1 MKNFIRLADMVSNP
15 ILIVALDG
23 MILHANE
30 SAKTLLSISKADCC
44 KNIFDL
50 IPDLQ
55 LSAED
60 GFVCRDVVLRNFKLQ
75 VCVHTFT
82 SDVGTG
88 PYSVLLFEDT
98 PISSKLLSQIL
109 EAVDEGLT
117 VIDAS
122 GNLEICNQTS
132 RELLGITPKMQ
143 KIFTCNGLPLD
154 TASKYFAVGENLGQ
168 MLKEN
173 NYLGEA
179 LYPTA
184 IIEKTTVRKN
194 LKYGN
199 GVNMTYTDTPVLD
212 EAQNVKHVV
221 LTGRDVSRMVQLENQ
236 LYELEKIKNA
246 YYSQL
251 MKLVKN
257 KDVNDPVCSS
267 KKMEH
272 ILGLSS
278 KVALTDAP
286 IFLTGESGVG
296 KEEVARYIHRCSGR
310 ADKPFIAINCS
321 AVPEQLIESELFGYA
336 PGSFTGASKGGKK
349 GLLEEANGGTF
360 FLDEIGELPF
370 SVQSKLLR
378 VVQENQMYRIG
389 ATVPINIDVRYISAT
404 NLSENELKNS
414 ARFRRDLYYRICV
427 VPIHIPPLRER
438 TDDIVPLV
446 SHFLEYFNKKYTK
459 KIRLSNI
466 VMRRM
471 SRLDWPGNAREIKN
485 VVERLVILGDDG
497 VIDEEHLQYALE
509 MDSEGAVDKISVNG
523 VMPLAE
529 AHLLLDKI
537 LIEEAY
543 AQHGTIVDA
552 AKALGT
558 YPSTIHR
565 KIKAGQVKLNT

>member
-1 MKNFIRLADMVSNP
+1 MKSYTRLADMISNP
-15 ILIVALDG
+15 IFFIASDGTLIHL
-23 MILHANE
+23 NE
-30 SAKTLLSISKADCC
+30 SAMTLLKISKAENY

-50 IPDLQ
+50 IPDLKSGEENGFEIKDVALGNFR
-55 LSAED
+55 LSVCTQAFTSED
-60 GFVCRDVVLRNFKLQ
+60 GCQYK
-75 VCVHTFT
+75 
-82 SDVGTG
+82 
-88 PYSVLLFEDT
+88 VLLFEDT

-122 GNLEICNQTS
+122 GTLEICNQTS
-132 RELLGITPKMQ
+132 RELLGVKPTSEKP
-143 KIFTCNGLPLD
+143 FTCNGQALNSD
-154 TASKYFAVGENLGQ
+154 SKYFAVGENLGQ

-173 NYLGEA
+173 NYLHTP

-184 IIEKTTVRKN
+184 IKEKITVRKN
-194 LKYGN
+194 MKYVN

-212 EAQNVKHVV
+212 EEQNVKHVV

-236 LYELEKIKNA
+236 LYELEKIKND

-257 KDVNDPVCSS
+257 RDGKDPVCSS

-296 KEEVARYIHRCSGR
+296 KEEVARYIHRCSTR

-321 AVPEQLIESELFGYA
+321 AVPEHLIESELFGYA
-336 PGSFTGASKGGKK
+336 PGSFTGANKGGKK

-370 SVQSKLLR
+370 PVQSKLLR
-378 VVQENQMYRIG
+378 VFQENQLYRIG
-389 ATVPINIDVRYISAT
+389 ATAPVNIDVRYISAT
-404 NLSENELKNS
+404 NLSESELKNS
-414 ARFRRDLYYRICV
+414 AKFRRDLYYRICV

-438 TDDIVPLV
+438 TDDIVPLI
-446 SHFLEYFNKKYTK
+446 SHFLEYFNQKYNK

-466 VMRRM
+466 VLRRM
-471 SRLDWPGNAREIKN
+471 TRLDWPGNAREIKN

-497 VIDEEHLQYALE
+497 VIDEEQLQYALD
-509 MDSEGAVDKISVNG
+509 MDGGGQVEKISVKG

-529 AHLLLDKI
+529 AHNLLDKI

-543 AQHGTIVDA
+543 AQHGTIVEA

-565 KIKAGQVKLNT
+565 KIKAGQVKLKT

>member
-1 MKNFIRLADMVSNP
+1 MVANPVFIIAT
-15 ILIVALDG
+15 DG
-23 MILHANE
+23 TIIHANE
-30 SAKTLLSISKADCC
+30 GAMTLLKISKAESLN
-44 KNIFDL
+44 NIFEL
-50 IPDLQ
+50 IPELNQ
-55 LSAED
+55 GTEVELACKTVAI
-60 GFVCRDVVLRNFKLQ
+60 GNFKLS
-75 VCVHTFT
+75 VCVQDFT
-82 SDVGTG
+82 SGGVK
-88 PYSVLLFEDT
+88 PYKLLLFEDS
-98 PISSKLLSQIL
+98 PVSSKLLSQVL

-117 VIDAS
+117 VIDAN
-122 GNLEICNQTS
+122 GTLEICNQTS
-132 RELLGITPKMQ
+132 RELLGVRPTMEKP
-143 KIFTCNGLPLD
+143 FTSNGQALD
-154 TASKYFAVGENLGQ
+154 YTSKYFAVGENLGQ

-173 NYLGEA
+173 NFLHQA

-184 IIEKTTVRKN
+184 IREKVAVRKN
-194 LKYGN
+194 LRYDN

-212 EAQNVKHVV
+212 EEQNVKHVV
-221 LTGRDVSRMVQLENQ
+221 LTGRDVSRMVSLENQ
-236 LYELEKIKNA
+236 LYELEKIKND

-257 KDVNDPVCSS
+257 KDVKDPVFSS

-296 KEEVARYIHRCSGR
+296 KEEVARYIHRSSAR

-321 AVPEQLIESELFGYA
+321 AIPEQLIESELFGYA
-336 PGSFTGASKGGKK
+336 PGSFTGANKSGKK

-360 FLDEIGELPF
+360 FLDEVGELPF
-370 SVQSKLLR
+370 PVQSKLLR
-378 VVQENQMYRIG
+378 VVQENQLYRIG
-389 ATVPINIDVRYISAT
+389 GTAPVKLDVRYISAT
-404 NLSENELKNS
+404 NLSESELKNS
-414 ARFRRDLYYRICV
+414 AKFRRDLYYRICV

-446 SHFLEYFNKKYTK
+446 SHFLEYFNQKYNK

-466 VMRRM
+466 VLRRM
-471 SRLDWPGNAREIKN
+471 TRLDWPGNAREIKN

-497 VIDEEHLQYALE
+497 VIDEQQLQYALD
-509 MDSEGAVDKISVNG
+509 MDGEGPVEKISVKG
-523 VMPLAE
+523 IMPLTD
-529 AHLLLDKI
+529 AHNLLDKI

-565 KIKAGQVKLNT
+565 KIKAGQVKLHT

>member
-1 MKNFIRLADMVSNP
+1 MKNFKRLADLVSNP
-15 ILIVALDG
+15 IFIVALDG
-23 MILHANE
+23 MIIHANE
-30 SAKTLLSISKADCC
+30 SARTLLNISKAENCI
-44 KNIFDL
+44 NILEL
-50 IPDLQ
+50 IPDLV
-55 LSAED
+55 LSPED
-60 GFVCRDVVLRNFKLQ
+60 GFVCRDVALGNFKLQ
-75 VCVHTFT
+75 VSVCTFN
-82 SDVGTG
+82 SDDGTG

-117 VIDAS
+117 VIDSA

-132 RELLGITPKMQ
+132 RELLGITTTMQ
-143 KIFTCNGLPLD
+143 KIFTCNGLPLN

-173 NYLGEA
+173 HYLHEA

-184 IIEKTTVRKN
+184 IQEKITVRKN
-194 LKYGN
+194 MKYGN

-212 EAQNVKHVV
+212 DEQNVKHVV
-221 LTGRDVSRMVQLENQ
+221 LTGRDVSRMVQLENK
-236 LYELEKIKNA
+236 LYELEKIKND

-296 KEEVARYIHRCSGR
+296 KEEVARYIHRCSSR

-336 PGSFTGASKGGKK
+336 PGSFTGASKGGKR

-360 FLDEIGELPF
+360 FFDEIGELPF
-370 SVQSKLLR
+370 PVQSKLLR

-389 ATVPINIDVRYISAT
+389 ATAPVQLDIRYISAT

-414 ARFRRDLYYRICV
+414 AKFRRDLYYRICV

-446 SHFLEYFNKKYTK
+446 SHFLEYFNKKYSK
-459 KIRLSNI
+459 KIRLSNM

-471 SRLDWPGNAREIKN
+471 TRLDWPGNARELKN

-497 VIDEEHLQYALE
+497 VVDEQQLQYALD
-509 MDSEGAVDKISVNG
+509 MDSEGPVEKISVTG
-523 VMPLAE
+523 IMPLAE
-529 AHLLLDKI
+529 AHILLDKI
-537 LIEEAY
+537 LIEGAY

-565 KIKAGQVKLNT
+565 KIKSGQVNLNT

>member
-1 MKNFIRLADMVSNP
+1 MNNYKRLADMVSNP
-15 ILIVALDG
+15 IIIIALDG
-23 MILHANE
+23 MIIHANE
-30 SAKTLLSISKADCC
+30 SAITLLNILKAEGLI
-44 KNIFDL
+44 NIFEL
-50 IPDLQ
+50 FPDLT

-60 GFVCRDVVLRNFKLQ
+60 DFVCRNVVLSNFKLQ
-75 VCVHTFT
+75 VCIHTFT
-82 SDVGTG
+82 SDNDNSPFG
-88 PYSVLLFEDT
+88 VLLFEDT

-132 RELLGITPKMQ
+132 KELLGITPTMQ
-143 KIFTCNGLPLD
+143 KIFTCNGIPLD
-154 TASKYFAVGENLGQ
+154 PSAKYFAVGENLGQ

-173 NYLGEA
+173 NYLCEA

-184 IIEKTTVRKN
+184 IIKKIAVRKN

-212 EAQNVKHVV
+212 EEQNVKHVV

-251 MKLVKN
+251 MNLVKN
-257 KDVNDPVCSS
+257 KDGKDPVFSS

-296 KEEVARYIHRCSGR
+296 KEEVARYIHRNSGR
-310 ADKPFIAINCS
+310 ADNPFIAINCS
-321 AVPEQLIESELFGYA
+321 AIPEQLIESELFGYA

-370 SVQSKLLR
+370 PVQSKLLR
-378 VVQENQMYRIG
+378 VVQENQLYRIG
-389 ATVPINIDVRYISAT
+389 ATVPVKLDVRYISAT
-404 NLSENELKNS
+404 NLSESELKNS

-446 SHFLEYFNKKYTK
+446 SHFLEYFNQKYNK

-466 VMRRM
+466 VMRTM
-471 SRLDWPGNAREIKN
+471 TRLDWPGNAREIKN

-497 VIDEEHLQYALE
+497 IIDDEQLQYALD
-509 MDSEGAVDKISVNG
+509 MDGEGPVEKISVHG
-523 VMPLAE
+523 IMPLAE
-529 AHLLLDKI
+529 AHNLLDKI

-565 KIKAGQVKLNT
+565 KIKAGQVKLHT